1 MALGSCTNRH
11 VSCCTRS
18 IPGHPEKVSIYNYAD
33 FLLYGGSLP
42 DWTKSLSELILHR
55 YPNDLSHIRFSFL
68 RLRRNSCQVINI
80 PLLML
85 LRSRPYFM
93 WFEDVPVPNDPS
105 VFLASQRPGTF
116 YFRLSTVRLHAT
128 RHPLSP
134 GSALSLFEPL
144 TSDCDLLLRYSWT
157 HESWC
162 CTTWERPRMP
172 TSAIL
177 STAVVPS
184 FAPSRFRI
192 FAVACCDT
200 AALPTRRS
208 MH

>member
-1 MALGSCTNRH
+1 M
-11 VSCCTRS
+11 
-18 IPGHPEKVSIYNYAD
+18 I
-33 FLLYGGSLP
+33 
-42 DWTKSLSELILHR
+42 SLS
-55 YPNDLSHIRFSFL
+55 LSLSLSRIRFSFL

-208 MH
+208 MHCSRRTLTRYRLLSTARFTPGTLLVKEARWH